1 MQNELSVQ
9 FDDLF
14 KKAWEEDVAEFE
26 KDGMSSLH
34 VDIFLRGS
42 TVCEIFIYKLSKLCL
57 DTIADENDDQPVICV
72 YW

>member
-14 KKAWEEDVAEFE
+14 QKAWEEDVAEFE
-26 KDGMSSLH
+26 KDGMCFLH

-42 TVCEIFIYKLSKLCL
+42 TGCEFFIYKLSKLCL
-57 DTIADENDDQPVICV
+57 DTITEENDD
-72 YW
+72 